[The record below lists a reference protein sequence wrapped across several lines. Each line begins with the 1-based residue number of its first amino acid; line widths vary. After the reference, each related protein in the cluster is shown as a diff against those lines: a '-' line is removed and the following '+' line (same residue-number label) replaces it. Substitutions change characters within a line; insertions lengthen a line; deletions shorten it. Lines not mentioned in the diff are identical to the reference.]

1 MTLSALCLAM
11 AMYGEARGE
20 GVDGMLH
27 VAETVINR
35 VSMPSYPDTICG
47 VVNQPS
53 QYAPKLGYNK
63 EWKTAAG
70 LAEDILVGEDI
81 LPQTGATHF
90 HSGKAPYWAGMMRH
104 VATYGA
110 HRFYKE

>member
-35 VSMPSYPDTICG
+35 AAHPQYPDTICG
-47 VVNQPS
+47 VVNQPG
-53 QYAPKLGYNK
+53 QYVPKRGDNK
-63 EWKTAAG
+63 EWRTASG
-70 LAEDILVGEDI
+70 LAEDILAGEDI

-90 HSGKAPYWAGMMRH
+90 HNGQAPHWAGKMQN

-110 HRFYKE
+110 HRFYRE